1 MIGDGEL
8 PLFRAAA
15 RPQRRG
21 THRRDRGWLML
32 CGLSDFEREAS
43 TRRNIMPSNKPKKR
57 RNKGPIWLDHPIT
70 TDAREYV

>member
-1 MIGDGEL
+1 
-8 PLFRAAA
+8 
-15 RPQRRG
+15 
-21 THRRDRGWLML
+21 ML